1 MTKVQ
6 TKKTQIEMNRKE
18 LIDVLINEDWYLELV
33 SVTILNNSISYA
45 EEQKLLAKDLDESY
59 ASFIKYMK
67 GCEEDNDKINLI
79 EVENKNIL
87 SEKTRY
93 EIVKESY
100 VSVQLTWSKGSYIF
114 LNVEDKELLDF
125 CLDFTRVKNK
135 GTYLSEMLDGIK
147 KHYLAHNT
155 SNYGR
160 TSYHEFYALTNM
172 PTVTDFESE
181 NTVFELNKDTGNYH
195 IDKNVIDN
203 KEVIESLNENVV
215 HTFKNLFS
223 DARRNLF
230 EINDFRTNH
239 KLDMRLDIKIK
250 GVEKEVK
257 GSRIIKQMAEVGNP
271 NRVFLSDDFENSNP
285 FKEDLSHLPI
295 GNEDKTLIIK
305 DTEDSSMNIVGNIED
320 VRAYIN
326 KGLHHAL
333 YNKKDINVA
342 KVFEIEKGIVIVKI
356 KELYLPTTAEHLTHQ
371 HGHEQQFITPHL
383 IVTPS
388 EIYKSDEINIRK
400 VMDRATEGGS
410 AENRLNFPS
419 YRELL
424 EAIE

>member
-45 EEQKLLAKDLDESY
+45 EAQQLLAKDLDESY

-79 EVENKNIL
+79 EVENENIL
-87 SEKTRY
+87 SDKTRY
-93 EIVKESY
+93 EIVRESY
-100 VSVQLTWSKGSYIF
+100 VSVQLTWSKGSHIF
-114 LNVEDKELLDF
+114 LSIDDKDLLDF

-135 GTYLSEMLDGIK
+135 GVYLSEMLDGIK

-160 TSYHEFYALTNM
+160 PSYHEFYTLTSM
-172 PTVTDFESE
+172 PTIKSFENE

-195 IDKNVIDN
+195 INKNIIDN
-203 KEVIESLNENVV
+203 EEVIELLNENVV
-215 HTFKNLFS
+215 HTFKNIFS
-223 DARRNLF
+223 EARKNLF

-250 GVEKEVK
+250 GIEKEVK

-271 NRVFLSDDFENSNP
+271 NRVFLTDDFENNNP
-285 FKEDLSHLPI
+285 FKEELPHLPV
-295 GNEDKTLIIK
+295 GNEDKILTIE
-305 DTEDSSMNIVGNIED
+305 DTEDFSMNIVGNIED

-326 KGLHHAL
+326 KGLHHTL
-333 YNKKDINVA
+333 YNEKNIHSA
-342 KVFEIEKGIVIVKI
+342 RVFEIEKGIVIVKI
-356 KELYLPTTAEHLTHQ
+356 EEIYLPATAENLTYKN
-371 HGHEQQFITPHL
+371 GHEQQFITPHL

-388 EIYKSDEINIRK
+388 KIYKSDDIKIEKIA
-400 VMDRATEGGS
+400 DREKENGS
-410 AENRLNFPS
+410 AKNRLNFPS
-419 YRELL
+419 YRALL
-424 EAIE
+424 ETIE

>member
-6 TKKTQIEMNRKE
+6 TKKTQSEMNRKE
-18 LIDVLINEDWYLELV
+18 LIDVLINEDCYLELV
-33 SVTILNNSISYA
+33 SVTILNNSLSYA

-59 ASFIKYMK
+59 ATFIKYMK
-67 GCEEDNDKINLI
+67 GCEEDGDKINLI

-100 VSVQLTWSKGSYIF
+100 VGVQLTWSKGSYIF
-114 LNVEDKELLDF
+114 LNREDKELLDF

-135 GTYLSEMLDGIK
+135 GVYLSEMLDGIK

-160 TSYHEFYALTNM
+160 PSYHEFYALTNM

-181 NTVFELNKDTGNYH
+181 NVVFELNKDTGNYH
-195 IDKNVIDN
+195 IDKDVIDN

-223 DARRNLF
+223 QARRNLF

-285 FKEDLSHLPI
+285 FKEDLPHLPV
-295 GNEDKTLIIK
+295 GNENKILTIE
-305 DTEDSSMNIVGNIED
+305 DTEDFSVNIVGNIED

-326 KGLHHAL
+326 KGLHHTL

-342 KVFEIEKGIVIVKI
+342 RVFEIEKGIVIVKI
-356 KELYLPTTAEHLTHQ
+356 KELYLPATAEHLTHKY
-371 HGHEQQFITPHL
+371 GHEQQFITPHL

-400 VMDRATEGGS
+400 VMDREIESGS
-410 AENRLNFPS
+410 AKNRLNFPS
-419 YRELL
+419 YRALL

>member
-1 MTKVQ
+1 MTKI
-6 TKKTQIEMNRKE
+6 KGKETQNGMNRKE
-18 LIDVLINEDWYLELV
+18 LIDILINEDWYLELV

-59 ASFIKYMK
+59 ATFIKYMK
-67 GCEEDNDKINLI
+67 GCEEDGDKINLI

-87 SEKTRY
+87 SEQTRY
-93 EIVKESY
+93 EIVRESY
-100 VSVQLTWSKGSYIF
+100 VSVQLTWSKGSHIF
-114 LNVEDKELLDF
+114 LNVDDKDLLDF
-125 CLDFTRVKNK
+125 CLDFTRVENK
-135 GTYLSEMLDGIK
+135 GVYLSEMLDGIK

-160 TSYHEFYALTNM
+160 PSYHEFYTLTSM
-172 PTVTDFESE
+172 PTVTNFENE
-181 NTVFELNKDTGNYH
+181 NVVFELNKDTGNYH
-195 IDKNVIDN
+195 INKDIIDN
-203 KEVIESLNENVV
+203 EEVIKLLNENVV

-250 GVEKEVK
+250 GVEKEVE

-305 DTEDSSMNIVGNIED
+305 DKEDFSVNIVGNIED

-326 KGLHHAL
+326 KGLHHTL
-333 YNKKDINVA
+333 YNEKDINSA
-342 KVFEIEKGIVIVKI
+342 RVFEIEKGIAIVKI
-356 KELYLPTTAEHLTHQ
+356 SEIFLPAAAKELTYINV
-371 HGHEQQFITPHL
+371 HEQQFITPHL
-383 IVTPS
+383 IITPS
-388 EIYKSDEINIRK
+388 EIYKSDEINIQK
-400 VMDRATEGGS
+400 VVDREIENGS
-410 AENRLNFPS
+410 AKNRLNFPS
-419 YRELL
+419 YRALL